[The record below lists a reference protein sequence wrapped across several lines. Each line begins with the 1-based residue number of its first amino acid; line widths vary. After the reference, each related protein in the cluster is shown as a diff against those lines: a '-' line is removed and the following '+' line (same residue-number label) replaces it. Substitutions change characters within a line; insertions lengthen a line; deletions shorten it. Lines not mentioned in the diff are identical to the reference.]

1 MMDGLRWKETD
12 RNGQIAIKEKDLRT
26 GQVKAPATKTSG
38 VFKIVTDRNPS
49 FCYIGASS
57 QIETVF
63 RDYMNWVVKGK
74 APKAIQREADKY
86 GRKPE
91 IFRYEVLEEVEDRAE
106 LNKRKK
112 EWIRR
117 LANNQPETVEEEMK
131 IKMKELKG
139 TSKQIKFA
147 DKIKEA
153 TLEIVERLPEAILKY
168 SKNKEMAEKYLG
180 RFEKVK
186 KLFESYED
194 AGRFIDDW
202 KVVVYTN
209 NKAER
214 FDIIIDKLEE
224 RGVKITWRILA
235 KLQEEYFMTY

>member
-38 VFKIVTDRNPS
+38 VFKIVTDMNPD
-49 FCYIGASS
+49 FYYVGASS

-139 TSKQIKFA
+139 TPKQVEFA
-147 DKIKEA
+147 NKIKEA
-153 TLEIVERLPEAILKY
+153 TLEIVEMLPEAILKY

>member
-139 TSKQIKFA
+139 TPKQIKFA

-186 KLFESYED
+186 KLFESYEKASD
-194 AGRFIDDW
+194 FINDW
-202 KVVVYTN
+202 KLVVYTN
-209 NKAER
+209 NEAER